1 MAVIRCPTSTGS
13 TNISAR
19 TTGLSVTCTL
29 TKVMGC
35 TGVCEGDSP
44 AFLWLVSANRGIN
57 DPDDPTQE
65 SWGGQFKKDGDK
77 NHYVDGPGPK
87 SISKWR
93 KDFQTGVRG
102 TSRLVRQ
109 TLNLG
114 TT

>member
-1 MAVIRCPTSTGS
+1 MIRCPTSTWVNEHIRKNHGPLCDVYPHE
-13 TNISAR
+13 
-19 TTGLSVTCTL
+19 GV
-29 TKVMGC
+29 GC

-93 KDFQTGVRG
+93 KDFQQEFAERADWCVRH
-102 TSRLVRQ
+102 
-109 TLNLG
+109 
-114 TT
+114 